1 MMSTP
6 AVADA
11 APSGAGGVG
20 ARLRRLGVA
29 TAFAL
34 GLSTLW
40 ALTHHYRGLRVDG
53 ELYAFQA
60 MARLHPWLSADLYL
74 KYGSQDRYT
83 LFSPIYAKF
92 IELFGLRLGGQLLFL
107 ACLAGLLAGAWSLI
121 RRLSAAHEAWFAVTL
136 LILTAG
142 TYGVSSIFSY
152 TESYLTAR
160 SMGEALAVIALA
172 VHFGRR
178 PVAALVIGLVALCVH
193 PLMALPGLLLLICL
207 WLPTRI
213 AVMAA
218 AAGVLAILAFALTAA
233 TVSLPW
239 SFATVVDAS
248 WLDIARERSQFL
260 FLRYWGT
267 GDWESAVRPFV
278 CLTLTALVVPDPRT
292 RKLASSAML
301 VGVSGMAV
309 AAIAGAIGPVAILLQ
324 GQAWRWMW
332 LTTFVSVVLLAPTAV
347 RMWRDDPSG
356 PLCALLLVVG
366 WTFSVVDSLACVET
380 ALFIWLMRGY
390 IPRSSARRLNWL
402 AAAIGTVLL
411 LWMLAN
417 AWTSLRAPLGD
428 SGHEPV
434 LISRLRQTVGLEF
447 TGILLAWLVWHGMR
461 RLRSSLAIYG
471 VCLGFLGAAAW
482 ILPVSMSQVDSVGT
496 PAEIRD
502 FADWRAAIPPTS
514 NVLLVPGGPSA
525 GFMWFTLERP
535 SYLTANQSAGVVFSP
550 ETAAEVRRRTEIL
563 LPLGK
568 PDWQFLTANLSKR
581 ARAPADHGSTTATV
595 ADKNPLTHEILTHL
609 CGDPELGFVIAQEN
623 VGFDP
628 LRHSKAG
635 KYKDWYLYDCHSVRA
650 AVPQA

>member
-1 MMSTP
+1 
-6 AVADA
+6 
-11 APSGAGGVG
+11 
-20 ARLRRLGVA
+20 LRRLGVA
-29 TAFAL
+29 AAFAF

-60 MARLHPWLSADLYL
+60 FARLRPWLSADLYL

-107 ACLAGLLAGAWSLI
+107 ACLGGLLTGAWSLI
-121 RRLSAAHEAWFAVTL
+121 RRLSTAHEAWFAVTL

-142 TYGVSSIFSY
+142 TYGVGNIFSY
-152 TESYLTAR
+152 TESYVTAR

-172 VHFGRR
+172 VHLGGRR
-178 PVAALVIGLVALCVH
+178 PAALVIGLVALCVH

-207 WLPTRI
+207 WLPVRV
-213 AVMAA
+213 AVMSA
-218 AAGVLAILAFALTAA
+218 AAGVLAIFAFALMAA
-233 TVSLPW
+233 TVPLPW

-248 WLDIARERSQFL
+248 WLDMARERSQFL
-260 FLRYWGT
+260 FLRYWGS

-301 VGVSGMAV
+301 VGASGMAV
-309 AAIAGAIGPVAILLQ
+309 AAIAGAVGPIAILLQ
-324 GQAWRWMW
+324 GQAWRWIW
-332 LTTFVSVVLLAPTAV
+332 LTTFVSVVLLALTVV
-347 RMWRDDPSG
+347 RMWRADPSG
-356 PLCALLLVVG
+356 PLCSLLLLVG
-366 WTFSVVDSLACVET
+366 WISLVVDSLACVEA

-390 IPRSSARRLNWL
+390 IPRNSASRLNWL
-402 AAAIGTVLL
+402 AAAVGAVLL
-411 LWMLAN
+411 IWELAT

-428 SGHEPV
+428 TGHEPM
-434 LISRLRQTVGLEF
+434 LISRLRQAFGLEF
-447 TGILLAWLVWHGMR
+447 TGILLAWLVWHWVR
-461 RLRSSLAIYG
+461 TLRSSLAIYG
-471 VCLGFLGAAAW
+471 LGLVFLGAAAW
-482 ILPVSMSQVDSVGT
+482 ILPVSMSPIDSVGT
-496 PAEIRD
+496 PAEVRD

-514 NVLLVPGGPSA
+514 NVLFVPGGASA
-525 GFMWFTLERP
+525 GFIWFTLERP

-550 ETAAEVRRRTEIL
+550 ETAAEVRRRGEIL

-568 PDWQFLTANLSKR
+568 PDWQFLTANLSKQ
-581 ARAPADHGSTTATV
+581 ARTSAPAEQSSTKAAV
-595 ADKNPLTHEILTHL
+595 ADKNPLTHEILMHI
-609 CGDPELGFVIAQEN
+609 CGDPQLGFVIAQEN
-623 VGFDP
+623 VGFDA

-650 AVPQA
+650 GLPRA